1 MPELSELL
9 KRKAEIDAQI
19 QSAQA
24 EAREAGIKTVTALAD
39 ELGESFALEVIKL
52 LNERFNFQRKTGK
65 RRKTS
70 KMLQKYRDPSTGKT
84 WNGRGRLPRWLAG
97 HEAEYAI
104 QPETDPRQRQLAID
118 TATSE

>member
-65 RRKTS
+65 RRI
-70 KMLQKYRDPSTGKT
+70 TG
-84 WNGRGRLPRWLAG
+84 
-97 HEAEYAI
+97 
-104 QPETDPRQRQLAID
+104 
-118 TATSE
+118 